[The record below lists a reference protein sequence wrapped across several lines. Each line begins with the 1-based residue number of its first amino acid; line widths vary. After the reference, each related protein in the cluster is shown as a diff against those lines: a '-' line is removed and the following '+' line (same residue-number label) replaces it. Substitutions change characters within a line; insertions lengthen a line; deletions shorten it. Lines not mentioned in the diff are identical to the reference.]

1 MLPHLCFR
9 ETPLETV
16 QRMDGAEKAKAI
28 SKALAMIKE
37 RIAEG
42 VERNQLDY
50 WLYKTKL

>member
-1 MLPHLCFR
+1 
-9 ETPLETV
+9 
-16 QRMDGAEKAKAI
+16 MDGAEKAKAI

-50 WLYKTKL
+50 WLYETKL